1 MNQNQRSAS
10 IKALIASVALA
21 TGISANT
28 LTVTV
33 NEVEELEGL
42 STTAYA
48 DMADPSLATAC
59 YGETEGIHFGD
70 EFTPEECEVMLIK
83 RLPDYIK
90 PVKAAIPNAPD
101 NRLIAYSLAS
111 WNLGR
116 GLVMLR
122 TTKCIE
128 KKLISGECVKRVVI
142 PGTSIADL
150 EDAGNW
156 QAACDRLHQF
166 DRAGGK
172 KIRGLAIRREKE
184 YRICMG
190 YLHGQQ
196 TQ

>member
-1 MNQNQRSAS
+1 MNPNQRSAS

-33 NEVEELEGL
+33 DEVEQLEGL
-42 STTAYA
+42 ATTAYA

-70 EFTPEECEVMLIK
+70 KFTPEECEIMLIK

-90 PVKAAIPNAPD
+90 PVKAAIPNASD
-101 NRLIAYSLAS
+101 NRVIAYSLAS

-116 GLVMLR
+116 GLVTLR
-122 TTKCIE
+122 TKKCVE
-128 KKLISGECVKRVVI
+128 KKLVSGECVKKVEI

-156 QAACDRLHQF
+156 PAACDRLHQF

-172 KIRGLAIRREKE
+172 KIRGLTIRREKE

-190 YLHGQQ
+190 QSNGQKVQ
-196 TQ
+196 